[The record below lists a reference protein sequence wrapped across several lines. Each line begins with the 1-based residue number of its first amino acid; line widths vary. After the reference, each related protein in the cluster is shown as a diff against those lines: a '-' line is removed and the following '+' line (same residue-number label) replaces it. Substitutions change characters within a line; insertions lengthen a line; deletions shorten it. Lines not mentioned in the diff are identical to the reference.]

1 MNSIDKNVKSIIYCK
16 NEKLSRC
23 LRWIFICILIFKVK
37 MLELHLC
44 IKFYVFF
51 KFCYFDHHVEKFRF
65 LCQMYSKSNLYN
77 MLWKRPSKLTLMI
90 HFKYMMKMTCASS
103 NLRRVIF
110 YGWNKAAEKVY
121 TKTKK
126 LRGNV
131 NNCSL
136 CYWICLWT
144 WCCIVKK
151 PIKNWRQP

>member
-1 MNSIDKNVKSIIYCK
+1 MYIYIYIYNISVCERETSVCMCCDDGKMNSIDKNVKSIIYYK

-23 LRWIFICILIFKVK
+23 LRCIFICILIFKVK

-90 HFKYMMKMTCASS
+90 HFKYMMKMTGASS
-103 NLRRVIF
+103 NLRRLIF
-110 YGWNKAAEKVY
+110 YG
-121 TKTKK
+121 
-126 LRGNV
+126 
-131 NNCSL
+131 
-136 CYWICLWT
+136 
-144 WCCIVKK
+144 
-151 PIKNWRQP
+151 